1 MVDEQPWDPS
11 IKALTA
17 FPAVLSNLDRD
28 LDWTT
33 KLENAY
39 YSQPQDV
46 MSAIQTMRDRPY
58 AAGTLK
64 TTPQQ
69 TVLYQPSSIVI
80 QPVNPAVVDV
90 PVYNP

>member
-1 MVDEQPWDPS
+1 MQ
-11 IKALTA
+11 L
-17 FPAVLSNLDRD
+17 LCN
-28 LDWTT
+28 
-33 KLENAY
+33 
-39 YSQPQDV
+39 QPQDV

>member
-11 IKALTA
+11 IKALTV
-17 FPAVLSNLDRD
+17 FPSVLLNFDRK

-33 KLENAY
+33 KLGNAY
-39 YSQPQDV
+39 YNQPQDV
-46 MSAIQTMRDRPY
+46 MSAIQTMRDRAY

-69 TVLYQPSSIVI
+69 TVLYQPSSIAI
-80 QPVNPAVVDV
+80 QPVNPPVVYV

>member
-11 IKALTA
+11 IKALTV
-17 FPAVLSNLDRD
+17 FPSVLSNLDRN

-39 YSQPQDV
+39 YNQPQDV
-46 MSAIQTMRDRPY
+46 MSAIQTMRDRAY

-64 TTPQQ
+64 TTLQQ

>member
-1 MVDEQPWDPS
+1 M
-11 IKALTA
+11 
-17 FPAVLSNLDRD
+17 LSNVDRN
-28 LDWTT
+28 LHWTT

-39 YSQPQDV
+39 YNQSQDV
-46 MSAIQTMRDRPY
+46 MRAIQTMRDRAY

-69 TVLYQPSSIVI
+69 TVLYQTPCIVI
-80 QPVNPAVVDV
+80 QPAVVDV